1 MSDSASAQRVL
12 AVKSECLLS
21 FLLLVFTVFITA
33 DCVELQ
39 PGVQRFLKRM
49 SSSSAQKH
57 LLLTVTSVGSLSFTV
72 HNDVG
77 KLQILFSH

>member
-1 MSDSASAQRVL
+1 MSDSASAQRVF

-21 FLLLVFTVFITA
+21 FLLLFLPFFK

-57 LLLTVTSVGSLSFTV
+57 LLLTVTSVGSLSFTCA
-72 HNDVG
+72 
-77 KLQILFSH
+77 Q